1 MYKQKGKCMEE
12 KYIYSEHSNYI
23 SIKDQLLVDIAI
35 INDEGKLSFI
45 REPTETAKNEIIDF
59 LNRHN
64 VTFTL

>member
-1 MYKQKGKCMEE
+1 MEE

-45 REPTETAKNEIIDF
+45 RKPTETAKNEIIDF